1 MNRIHYFKK
10 YFRIIKKLGAR
21 FRRHNL
27 SEYSAYS
34 ALFIMLSFVPFFIL
48 LLNIIKAIP
57 VFRNAQGYRLIGTD
71 EFTALLRDVFSE
83 IDQKATGALVSVA
96 TAAALWSAS
105 RGLIGIIN
113 GLNRIHSAKEN
124 RGFLRLRLYSI
135 LYTLLLIAVIIIT
148 LTILVFGDSILKW
161 AGSFTD
167 IPKISEGAVYS
178 MRWLIS
184 FILLVIFFVMLYSAL
199 PIKKSRPLPKLPGA
213 VFSAAGWT
221 GFTAL
226 YSFYVRFFADFSS
239 AYGSLTV
246 FVLPIIWLYICMYIL
261 FLGEEVN
268 VMLGNGHIFKL
279 INDIK
284 PP

>member
-1 MNRIHYFKK
+1 MNQIHFYKNL
-10 YFRIIKKLGAR
+10 FRVIKKLGKH
-21 FRRHNL
+21 FRKHNL

-48 LLNIIKAIP
+48 LLNIIKAMP
-57 VFRNAQGYRLIGTD
+57 VFQNAQGYRLIGTD

-83 IDQKATGALVSVA
+83 IDKKTTGALISV
-96 TAAALWSAS
+96 TTVIALWSAS

-113 GLNRIHSAKEN
+113 GLNRIHHAKEN
-124 RGFLRLRLYSI
+124 RGFLRLRFYSI
-135 LYTLLLIAVIIIT
+135 TYTLLLIAVIIII
-148 LTILVFGDSILKW
+148 LTILVFGDGLLKW
-161 AGSFTD
+161 TGNYIE
-167 IPKISEGAVYS
+167 IPKFSEGAIYS

-239 AYGSLTV
+239 VYGSLTV
-246 FVLPIIWLYICMYIL
+246 FILPILWLYICMYIL
-261 FLGEEVN
+261 FLGEEIN
-268 VMLGNGHIFKL
+268 VMLGNGHIIKL
-279 INDIK
+279 INEVK

>member
-1 MNRIHYFKK
+1 MNQKHYYKK
-10 YFRIIKKLGAR
+10 LFSVIKKLGTR
-21 FRRHNL
+21 FRKHNL

-48 LLNIIKAIP
+48 LLNIIKAMP
-57 VFRNAQGYRLIGTD
+57 VFQNAEGYRLMGTD
-71 EFTALLRDVFSE
+71 EFTALLRDVFAE
-83 IDQKATGALVSVA
+83 IDKKATGAIVSAA
-96 TAAALWSAS
+96 TIVALWSAS

-135 LYTLLLIAVIIIT
+135 VYTLLLIAVIIII
-148 LTILVFGDSILKW
+148 LTILVFGDGLLKW
-161 AGSFTD
+161 TKSFIE
-167 IPKISEGAVYS
+167 IPEFSEGAIYS

-226 YSFYVRFFADFSS
+226 YSFYVKYFADFSS

-246 FVLPIIWLYICMYIL
+246 FVLPILWLYICMYIL
-261 FLGEEVN
+261 FLGEEFN
-268 VMLGNGHIFKL
+268 VMLGNGHIIKL
-279 INDIK
+279 INEIK
-284 PP
+284 AP